1 MIQNILNGIMKVL
14 YDEYPSIPRRTS
26 KTTQG
31 FKDGSFYIKVL
42 NTIQTPKQQPR
53 LTREYLVDVH
63 YFPNDVQNKD
73 VETRAIQ
80 DELMEKLEWIEI
92 EGKLIKGLNINAE
105 YQSEVLHI
113 FVTYNVHMIKDVVPD
128 ELMQTLIIE

>member
-1 MIQNILNGIMKVL
+1 MIQKVLNGIMKVL

-26 KTTQG
+26 ATTQG
-31 FKDGSFYIKVL
+31 FDDGSFYVRVL

-53 LTREYLVDVH
+53 LMRDYLVDVH
-63 YFPNDVQNKD
+63 YFPNDVPNKN

-80 DELMEKLEWIEI
+80 DNLMEKLEWIRI
-92 EGKLIKGLNINAE
+92 EDKLIKGLNINAE
-105 YQSEVLHI
+105 YQNEVLHI
-113 FVTYNVHMIKDVVPD
+113 FVTYNVHMIKNVIPD